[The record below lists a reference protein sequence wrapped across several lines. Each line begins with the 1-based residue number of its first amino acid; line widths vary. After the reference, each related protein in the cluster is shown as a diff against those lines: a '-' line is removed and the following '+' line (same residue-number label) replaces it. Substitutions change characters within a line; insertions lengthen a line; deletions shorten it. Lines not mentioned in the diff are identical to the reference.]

1 MEGQGSRTVFPNLKC
16 TVRWSLDLMTTDMD
30 LGLIFKDTLLDL
42 GLSLRLLIFK
52 VWVLDLVIW
61 ALGKRSEL

>member
-1 MEGQGSRTVFPNLKC
+1 MSGQQNCLLLSQVHSGMVTG
-16 TVRWSLDLMTTDMD
+16 LMVIDVD

-42 GLSLRLLIFK
+42 GLGLSLLIFK
-52 VWVLDLVIW
+52 VGVLDLVIW